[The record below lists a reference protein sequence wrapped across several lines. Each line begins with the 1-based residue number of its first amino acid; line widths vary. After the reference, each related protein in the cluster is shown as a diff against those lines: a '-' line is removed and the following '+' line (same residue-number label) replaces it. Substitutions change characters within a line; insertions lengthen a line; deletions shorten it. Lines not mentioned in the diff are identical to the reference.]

1 MEQYNKIGIGARIG
15 CMLIGWNSHI
25 LKECGESSRR
35 ALRKYVSAII
45 ILSIIWGTIGYCFG
59 ERYIGMESV
68 LGRCAV
74 SLTFIT
80 IIICVERYII
90 LTGKLSKWTFAFRI
104 LIAVLMALL
113 GSSIFDQIIFKN
125 DVEYKMISIKNK
137 MIQEEVAIRNSQIEK
152 EVIVLTHDID
162 SLNRINSDLR
172 AEISKKPIIQTNTY
186 ENVKKYVGEN
196 EDGTPK
202 FVNEIKSTSHIIP
215 NSLNGQVNANDSTI
229 SRYENR
235 KTFLQNKKLETE
247 PIVRKEI
254 EEKGTGFLQELNVL
268 WDIITEDFISL
279 AFYFALLLFLLLL
292 EMLVVTTKS
301 GDEDCDYDLIIRH
314 QQTLKKFTLE
324 KMERELKNIQ

>member
-59 ERYIGMESV
+59 ERYIGVESV

-74 SLTFIT
+74 SLTFVT

-90 LTGKLSKWTFAFRI
+90 LTGKLSKWTFCFRI

-113 GSSIFDQIIFKN
+113 GSAIFDQIIFKN
-125 DVEYKMISIKNK
+125 DVEYKMISVKNE
-137 MIQEEVAIRNSQIEK
+137 MVNQAVDVRNSQIEK
-152 EVIVLTHDID
+152 EVIALTHDID
-162 SLNRINSDLR
+162 SLNVINSNLR
-172 AEISKKPIIQTNTY
+172 AEISKNPINKVTTY
-186 ENVKKYVGEN
+186 DNVKKYIGQN
-196 EDGTPK
+196 EDGTAK

-229 SRYENR
+229 RRFENR
-235 KTFLQNKKLETE
+235 KTYLQNKKLETE

-254 EEKGTGFLQELNVL
+254 ERKKIGFLQELKIL
-268 WDIITEDFISL
+268 WKIITEDAISL
-279 AFYFALLLFLLLL
+279 AFYSALLLFLLLL

-314 QQTLKKFTLE
+314 QQTLKKYTLE
-324 KMERELKNIQ
+324 KMERELKNS